1 MTRHSPST
9 YAYLAPIQW
18 FIGFEYVLTHIWII
32 AHHITLRSMHDLKV
46 HRVRLTPD
54 GFGRHS
60 ASIICVT
67 SLAAEK
73 SSVHEERPSQKKKKT
88 KLTTWLVPSSSIN
101 LARGGERRKR
111 GAHLVATSQLSL
123 VCHTPLPIQAQLT
136 NQLTFSIFVIFFFSY
151 FVFRTPP
158 S

>member
-73 SSVHEERPSQKKKKT
+73 SSVHEERPSQKKKNKIDHVASALLVHQPRQRWREM
-88 KLTTWLVPSSSIN
+88 KKRRALSGHQSAVVGVSYTTPNSSS
-101 LARGGERRKR
+101 
-111 GAHLVATSQLSL
+111 AHEPTDFFHFRYL
-123 VCHTPLPIQAQLT
+123 
-136 NQLTFSIFVIFFFSY
+136 FFFSY